1 MQKWITKEG
10 KEIKVSKMDDPHLLN
25 SLNLLKRKDAKGE
38 ADDWDMMFIK
48 GFKKEIK
55 KREYKRLQKRVAR
68 IEAFLQDNGAY
79 DESLTS

>member
-10 KEIKVSKMDDPHLLN
+10 
-25 SLNLLKRKDAKGE
+25 
-38 ADDWDMMFIK
+38 
-48 GFKKEIK
+48 KEIK

-68 IEAFLQDNGAY
+68 LEAFLKDNGAY